1 MIVAP
6 NFELD
11 EFLRSASFPDLAAGV
26 HDTPPAVLVTL
37 SRLAFMVLVP
47 MRERFGRLVIT
58 SAFRPRALN
67 AAVNGSDSSKHLTG
81 AAVDFVLDN
90 YPSHRAW
97 EEIRDGTAVK
107 PNWDRLAYYTEQNG
121 RFHADINAEAEEQRG
136 LLFEAGA
143 GGWRAV

>member
-1 MIVAP
+1 MILAP
-6 NFELD
+6 NFKLE
-11 EFLRSASFPDLAAGV
+11 EFLRSASFPDLAGGI
-26 HDTPPAVLVTL
+26 HDTPPAVLLTL
-37 SRLAFMVLVP
+37 SRLAFTVLVP

-67 AAVNGSDSSKHLTG
+67 AAVIGSDSSKHLTG
-81 AAVDFVLDN
+81 AAADFVLDN

-97 EEIRDGTAVK
+97 EEICNGGI
-107 PNWDRLAYYTEQNG
+107 PWNWDRLAYYTEQNG
-121 RFHADINAEAEEQRG
+121 RFHVDINAESENQRG